1 MNEKRIEIVESE
13 TEGVVV
19 VRVRGVPEKPSDARF
34 RIGYRYT
41 NEWLGEDGYWR
52 RTMTLISPQ
61 DWRHEGDVLELMIGS
76 DIHGSIEAN
85 QPVRIEVPSVD
96 AGQVL
101 LWPSFGAR
109 ADSEPSEPSPERRAP
124 LGVSAAAELSAAAA
138 AAAASL
144 TPQPLVDEGAKP
156 AASTPAASSETPVA
170 SKANGSAS
178 VKAET
183 KAAPTENAD
192 AQPALQKS
200 KEPSKPKESKSAE
213 KPAASPK
220 SDKAAASPNRMTVQI
235 DSTALRNAA
244 ASNGATA
251 AAENGAMRTEPSFS
265 AQDPAPV
272 PSSTASAQTQSKS
285 NTSAAAPANGRG
297 DSFAQSK
304 PFNGDPFSASEDPLS
319 AAPLPSGATSVRE
332 SKAAAPEGV
341 QERSARRRSI
351 TQRKRHPK
359 RTQGDSEGLGDTY
372 TPPATPRG
380 RGRSSYSETSPPSSS
395 LGAMASEYTSS
406 AGAARGTAIVPAPHH
421 EHDDEL
427 AADPGFPSRDVRRDT
442 GSNIWPMSLAVI
454 IGLGVGVA
462 GFAGY
467 VALNSTSSPE
477 AITAGES
484 NSAEAARMAA
494 LTQETNAL
502 REQLS
507 QLTNRLNTSEL
518 GASGQQISA
527 PNAQEDVAQAAA
539 AAEANQLRADLQ
551 AALNAREQAIKRIT
565 ELERTLNA
573 SEARSEALQRDT
585 FAAEERADTLQQEIA
600 ALQQQLNSSTAEAGG
615 AEAASEVQEAA
626 LERITA
632 LETELSGVRSSLSAA
647 ETERDSALSQAA
659 DLQFRIAELQSS
671 ITDLERARDDA
682 ETRAS
687 AASSADEARSDLE
700 AALVESEAE
709 VITAQRTRDE
719 ALAEVEQLRT
729 RVAEVDALTNELARL
744 QSAETEAQTR
754 VEQLETA
761 LAKAEAEVEQ
771 ANEAASGSQ
780 RTLDALNAAEQ
791 AREEAVQLAQATE
804 REAAQLADRLASAES
819 ERVQLLQQLQDA
831 NARLDNSSAGD
842 AEAIA
847 SLQRE
852 LGFLEN
858 QLVDMQR
865 QRDDALARLAQGQG
879 QTTASDQIPSYG
891 SGAVQQPAETSQRP
905 TSVTS
910 VTGSSAEAKVDAA
923 FAAAAD
929 LLPSRTIQRSK
940 LRMRLINGEPII
952 DSVRGE
958 LGLRY
963 VRFDQLVDVLC
974 QSLPDQCS

>member
-19 VRVRGVPEKPSDARF
+19 VRVRGVPEKPNDARF

-52 RTMTLISPQ
+52 RTMTLISPR
-61 DWRHEGDVLELMIGS
+61 DWRHEGDVLELMIGP

-109 ADSEPSEPSPERRAP
+109 ADSEPAEPSPERRAP

-144 TPQPLVDEGAKP
+144 TPQPLVDEAPKPAATGAAPAKTPASAKSNGAAPVQADAKAPSEKAASKPAAPTAAEAPKPKEAKP
-156 AASTPAASSETPVA
+156 ADKTASP
-170 SKANGSAS
+170 
-178 VKAET
+178 VKA
-183 KAAPTENAD
+183 
-192 AQPALQKS
+192 
-200 KEPSKPKESKSAE
+200 
-213 KPAASPK
+213 
-220 SDKAAASPNRMTVQI
+220 DKATAPNRMTVQI

-244 ASNGATA
+244 ASNGAA
-251 AAENGAMRTEPSFS
+251 PPAENGALRSEPSFS

-272 PSSTASAQTQSKS
+272 VAA
-285 NTSAAAPANGRG
+285 SAAAEAQAKAGAPASMSANGR
-297 DSFAQSK
+297 DSDGFGQSK
-304 PFNGDPFSASEDPLS
+304 VFKDDPFSASSDPASADPL
-319 AAPLPSGATSVRE
+319 PTGATSVRE
-332 SKAAAPEGV
+332 SKAAAFEGA

-359 RTQGDSEGLGDTY
+359 RAQNESEDVGDPY
-372 TPPATPRG
+372 THAAPRS
-380 RGRSSYSETSPPSSS
+380 RGRSGYSDTSPPSSN
-395 LGAMASEYTSS
+395 LGAMASEYTS
-406 AGAARGTAIVPAPHH
+406 GGGMARSTAIVPAPHH
-421 EHDDEL
+421 ENDDEL
-427 AADPGFPSRDVRRDT
+427 AADPGFPSRASRRDS

-467 VALNSTSSPE
+467 VALNSSSGSD
-477 AITAGES
+477 ALVAAAD
-484 NSAEAARMAA
+484 SAEATRMAA
-494 LTQETNAL
+494 LAQETNAL
-502 REQLS
+502 RDQLA
-507 QLTNRLNTSEL
+507 QLTNRLNTSEI
-518 GASGQQISA
+518 GGGDGGQPASVQD
-527 PNAQEDVAQAAA
+527 AQDQVASQAV

-585 FAAEERADTLQQEIA
+585 FAAEERAESLQTELTS
-600 ALQQQLNSSTAEAGG
+600 LQQQVTALNAEGSDGG
-615 AEAASEVQEAA
+615 AADAAVIAEKDAA
-626 LERITA
+626 LSRISV
-632 LETELSGVRSSLSAA
+632 LETELGGLRSTLSEA

-682 ETRAS
+682 ESRVA

-700 AALVESEAE
+700 SALVESEAA
-709 VITAQRTRDE
+709 VITAERTRDE
-719 ALAEVEQLRT
+719 ALEEVEQLRT

-744 QSAETEAQTR
+744 QSAETDAQSRVADLEA
-754 VEQLETA
+754 A
-761 LAKAEAEVEQ
+761 LSKAQSEAEQ
-771 ANEAASGSQ
+771 ATEAASGSQ

-804 REAAQLADRLASAES
+804 REAAQLADRLAAAES
-819 ERVQLLQQLQDA
+819 ERGQLLQQLQE
-831 NARLDNSSAGD
+831 ARTRLNETSSGD
-842 AEAIA
+842 AEAVA

-852 LGFLEN
+852 LGYLQN

-865 QRDDALARLAQGQG
+865 ERDDALARLAQGQG
-879 QTTASDQIPSYG
+879 QAPSFGSNTAQP
-891 SGAVQQPAETSQRP
+891 PAETSQRP

-910 VTGSSAEAKVDAA
+910 VTGSSNEAKVDAA
-923 FAAAAD
+923 FAAADD

-940 LRMRLINGEPII
+940 LRMRLLNGEPII

-974 QSLPDQCS
+974 QSLPDQCN